1 MAIWIGPKL
10 LDTYKKEDMSFDKS
24 LSIKTIYI
32 LLAAIA
38 FTSCEKFLEEEFLSG
53 ENSQSIIS
61 SEQTFETLVNA
72 SYVTLRSFY
81 GKENGWDLTES
92 GTDIYTNGL
101 DNRSLGFC
109 SYTNFTGGEEQDRMA
124 ALWRELYKGLNTCNL
139 ALRDIDHVPYGSETV
154 REERRGELLFLR
166 AHYLW
171 MITEI
176 WGGVHFTTEPS
187 EAAVHDANKTPVETF
202 YQQIFQDLNQAKNK
216 LPNSRDGDDYGRISK
231 PAAEAMLAR
240 CHLYRENYDSAGYY
254 ADRLINNYD
263 FALLDNYSDVWDIEN
278 IRNSEIIWSVNYS
291 NDPVFTTTQLTDVNG
306 ETYNTAGLIQ
316 REGGHNG
323 HVMYEIRYENL
334 SWGMIRDLEN
344 GRGFQRWGP
353 TKFFIDLFDE
363 EIDERF
369 YGSFKNIWYCNSE
382 LATPKWR
389 PFIYVNGEKLDV
401 DREKWAKPMFA
412 VGDTAILFSKTP
424 VPLDQKAKFNE
435 SDLFYFHPEKGYII
449 IDINDMYLP
458 DGSFNNDVINRQ
470 FYFPI
475 TKKYQ
480 DQTRPELSTAF
491 SKRDV
496 YVFRLSEMYLIAS
509 ESKLLSGD
517 ASQAAD
523 YMNTLRRVRA
533 VEGKEDEMEITSGDL
548 DIDFILDERARELA
562 TENQRFF
569 DLKRTG
575 KLIERVRAHNQD
587 AAPSIQEFHNL
598 RFIPQSQLDAM
609 FNPEGYQNPGY
620 GN

>member
-1 MAIWIGPKL
+1 MSVNKL
-10 LDTYKKEDMSFDKS
+10 LSNP
-24 LSIKTIYI
+24 
-32 LLAAIA
+32 LALIIMIA
-38 FTSCEKFLEEEFLSG
+38 FTFTSCEKFLEEEFLSG

-81 GKENGWDLTES
+81 GKENGWDLTEA

-101 DNRSLGFC
+101 DNRSIGFC
-109 SYTNFTGGEEQDRMA
+109 SYSSFTGGEEQTRMA

-139 ALRDIDHVPYGSETV
+139 ALRDIDEVPYSSESL
-154 REERRGELLFLR
+154 REERRGEVLFLR

-171 MITEI
+171 LIAEI

-187 EAAVHDANKTPVETF
+187 EEAVHDANRTSVETF
-202 YQQIFQDLNQAKNK
+202 YQQIFQDLNQAKGK
-216 LPNSRDGDDYGRISK
+216 LPNDRNGQDYGRISR
-231 PAAEAMLAR
+231 PTVEAMLSR
-240 CHLYRENYDSAGYY
+240 CHLYHQNYDSAGYY

-263 FALLDNYSDVWDIEN
+263 FDLLENYSDVWDIEN
-278 IRNSEIIWSVNYS
+278 IRNSEIIWAVNYS
-291 NDPVFTTTQLTDVNG
+291 DDPVFTNAQFTDADGNI
-306 ETYNTAGLIQ
+306 YNTAGLIQ

-334 SWGMIRDLEN
+334 SWGMIRDLQN

-363 EIDERF
+363 EIDQRF
-369 YGSFKNIWYCNSE
+369 YGSFKNVWFCNAE
-382 LATPKWR
+382 QAIPKWR
-389 PFIYVNGEKLDV
+389 PFIYVNGEKITLDR
-401 DREKWAKPMFA
+401 DKWAEPMFA
-412 VGDTAILFSKTP
+412 VGDTAILFSKAP
-424 VPLDQKAKFNE
+424 IPQDQKAKFNE
-435 SDLFYFHPEKGYII
+435 NDLFYFHPEKGYII

-458 DGSFNNDVINRQ
+458 DGSFNNEVINRQ

-475 TKKYQ
+475 TKKYE
-480 DQTRPELSTAF
+480 DPTRPELSTAF
-491 SKRDV
+491 SKRDAYV
-496 YVFRLSEMYLIAS
+496 YRLSEMYLIAS
-509 ESKLLSGD
+509 ESKLMNGDPSG
-517 ASQAAD
+517 AVD
-523 YMNTLRRVRA
+523 YMNVLRRARA
-533 VEGKEDEMEITSGDL
+533 VEGKEDSMEVTVDDL

-575 KLIERVRAHNQD
+575 KLVERVTAHNKD
-587 AAPSIQEFHNL
+587 AAPSIQEFHGL

-609 FNPEGYQNPGY
+609 FNSDGYQNPGY